1 MFCVKSQDSWHRV
14 VRSLVVSTGFNH
26 LNHLIPY
33 HRKQTTYLVG
43 GWPTPLNN
51 ISQLGLLFPIY
62 GKVKHVPNHQPVIN
76 ISTLLQF
83 MTLAGPNL
91 DHLVNISIDGSNVPG
106 MANSLGPLWEHQS
119 SATGPLRIVQ
129 HPNFQLYAP
138 LWMANLSIIVAPS
151 FSQP

>member
-1 MFCVKSQDSWHRV
+1 
-14 VRSLVVSTGFNH
+14 
-26 LNHLIPY
+26 
-33 HRKQTTYLVG
+33 
-43 GWPTPLNN
+43 
-51 ISQLGLLFPIY
+51 
-62 GKVKHVPNHQPVIN
+62 
-76 ISTLLQF
+76 

-129 HPNFQLYAP
+129 NPNFQLYAP